1 MPYPSHVDPAQI
13 GPRALAVVEASG
25 WDQWSLREIAGEL
38 GVSPNALY
46 RYVDGRDGLVVA
58 IGAAAAWALHA
69 ALTDVEAEGEDHLIG
84 MADAYV
90 SFAVERPHAFAA
102 LVHAK
107 PAPDDPRVEPWTA
120 LWHHLLEQFEQVV
133 PQNGSA
139 AGFAYWALVHG
150 RAELARG
157 PAHHAEPTAGLADAV
172 RALIAG
178 YRAIGTVPDP
188 VPAELRPSAPRSS
201 ASRDA

>member
-25 WDQWSLREIAGEL
+25 WDRWSLREIAGEL

-58 IGAAAAWALHA
+58 IGAAAAWAVHG
-69 ALTDVEAEGEDHLIG
+69 ALVAVEGEGEDHLIS

-90 SFAVERPHAFAA
+90 NFAVERPHAFAA

-107 PAPDDPRVEPWTA
+107 PALNDPRVEPWTV
-120 LWHHLLEQFEQVV
+120 LWHHLLEHFEQVV

-139 AGFAYWALVHG
+139 AGFAYLALVHG

-157 PAHHAEPTAGLADAV
+157 PARQAAPTAGLADAV
-172 RALIAG
+172 HALISG
-178 YRAIGTVPDP
+178 YRAIGKVPDP
-188 VPAELRPSAPRSS
+188 VPAELRPSV
-201 ASRDA
+201 SRDI